1 MAEATDLAVCL
12 AVPGLPPPTV
22 TLVVSLDVTASCQ
35 STAVLLSREKV
46 VVGKYG
52 FVDESQ
58 YEALNCTTGGR
69 FAGLDHLAK
78 HPDA

>member
-22 TLVVSLDVTASCQ
+22 TLVVLTASCQ